1 MQIGIDNMTTYVL
14 DTETT
19 GTGKEDEVIELAYL
33 PLLGIKAASDLLH
46 LIGEETFL
54 LQLRSSDKWLNQRF
68 NPTVPI
74 NKHAYA
80 IHKLS
85 KLQLL
90 KEPGSLKVE
99 EYLPKDMKYM
109 LGHCISFDYRML
121 KGKPE
126 GVNLICTLALVKK
139 LIKEHE
145 VWKKF
150 EIEDNKLDT
159 YMSKLYP
166 ELTFSEAHNA
176 KDDCIKVIL
185 LLCKVLPTM
194 PEVETWEDLYN
205 YTTGVKK

>member
-1 MQIGIDNMTTYVL
+1 MTTYVL

-19 GTGKEDEVIELAYL
+19 GIGKEDQVIELAYL
-33 PLLGIKAASDLLH
+33 TLLELTYIR
-46 LIGEETFL
+46 ETFEGYSPENRL
-54 LQLRSSDKWLNQRF
+54 HKDVNQLRESTKWAVQRF

-80 IHKLS
+80 VHKVS

-90 KEPGSLKVE
+90 KEPSSLRVE
-99 EYLPKDMKYM
+99 EYLPKGMSYM
-109 LGHCISFDYRML
+109 VGHSISFDYRML

-126 GVNLICTLALVKK
+126 GVKLICTLALVKK
-139 LIKEHE
+139 LRKEHE
-145 VWKKF
+145 VWK
-150 EIEDNKLDT
+150 ELDIENDKLNT

-194 PEVETWEDLYN
+194 PEVESWEDLYN
-205 YTTGVKK
+205 YINPKIEDK

>member
-1 MQIGIDNMTTYVL
+1 MTAYVL
-14 DTETT
+14 DTESS
-19 GTGKEDEVIELAYL
+19 GTGKEDQVIQLAYL
-33 PLLGIKAASDLLH
+33 PLPTLKALKSFLESNTPDGIQKRHTDLD
-46 LIGEETFL
+46 E
-54 LQLRSSDKWLNQRF
+54 WLDQRF

-90 KEPGSLKVE
+90 KEPSSLKVE
-99 EYLPKDMKYM
+99 EYLPNGMKYM
-109 LGHCISFDYRML
+109 LGHCINFDYRML

-139 LIKEHE
+139 LRKEHLT
-145 VWKKF
+145 WKEL

-185 LLCKVLPTM
+185 LLCKLLPTM
-194 PEVETWEDLYN
+194 PEIESWEQLYD
-205 YTTGVKK
+205 YTTGAKK

>member
-1 MQIGIDNMTTYVL
+1 MTAYVL

-19 GTGKEDEVIELAYL
+19 GVGKEDQVIELACHQLL
-33 PLLGIKAASDLLH
+33 PLKEITILGNS
-46 LIGEETFL
+46 IGGGILKLGRIEA
-54 LQLRSSDKWLNQRF
+54 WGYMAQRF

-80 IHKLS
+80 VHKLS

-90 KEPGSLKVE
+90 KEPSSLKVE
-99 EYLPKDMKYM
+99 EYLPKDMSFM
-109 LGHCISFDYRML
+109 LGHQISFDYRIL
-121 KGKPE
+121 GSKPE
-126 GVNLICTLALVKK
+126 GVKLICTLALVKK
-139 LIKEHE
+139 LRKEHP
-145 VWKKF
+145 VWKEF

-185 LLCKVLPTM
+185 LLCKLLPTI
-194 PEVETWEDLYN
+194 PEVETWEALYN
-205 YTTGVKK
+205 YINPKKEEKK